1 MRVRLAGC
9 ESMKSDMHSVMLDHI
24 AEEPG
29 LILGLLEHRQ
39 AVTADFCRIFLENNI
54 KRVYFSGSGSPANA
68 CEVLRYFCER
78 ILKVEASCIVP
89 TVFNRHLDFDL
100 RDWRPE
106 EILLICPAESGR
118 TKGTVIAAHHAAE
131 LGIHTACCAFDTTG
145 VLGRICDVAIKK
157 TSGQEIALPSTK
169 GHIMGIAI
177 FLLCIIEAAHALGR
191 LGDVEYDGCIESF
204 RRAAASMDSARA
216 SASDWF
222 LRFQDEI
229 MDSGSCWFIGYG
241 ANCGTARECALK
253 FLECTK
259 RPAFGYELEEF
270 MHGPLAAVRST
281 DMLFFLCAEEGE
293 ELDRMLEL
301 ARFCRRITPRCV
313 TIGKAHANGCPD
325 MQLAFD
331 FTGSELTSVLE
342 LLVPMQVL
350 AYHTAD
356 CLGYDL
362 TVHSKHSAGRAM
374 GLSFPNDHT
383 FSEI

>member
-1 MRVRLAGC
+1 MPR
-9 ESMKSDMHSVMLDHI
+9 I
-24 AEEPG
+24 TQPG
-29 LILGLLEHRQ
+29 
-39 AVTADFCRIFLENNI
+39 
-54 KRVYFSGSGSPANA
+54 
-68 CEVLRYFCER
+68 
-78 ILKVEASCIVP
+78 
-89 TVFNRHLDFDL
+89 
-100 RDWRPE
+100 
-106 EILLICPAESGR
+106 
-118 TKGTVIAAHHAAE
+118 

-204 RRAAASMDSARA
+204 RRAAASMDSAMA